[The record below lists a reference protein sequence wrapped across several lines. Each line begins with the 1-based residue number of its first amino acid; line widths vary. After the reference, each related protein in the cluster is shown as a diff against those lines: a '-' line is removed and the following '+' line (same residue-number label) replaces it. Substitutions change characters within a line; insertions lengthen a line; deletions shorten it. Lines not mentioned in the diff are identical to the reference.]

1 MKKILLL
8 CCILI
13 GLATKPI
20 YAQMAA
26 AQQVQWAIDEKLE
39 VPVQR
44 DDLWAAMKDNS
55 LVEKL
60 SNGFV
65 LSIVNKDDIMPILR
79 EATFKDGSKREE
91 LLSQIEDQHRF
102 LVFKLK
108 DSSLPKGIKS
118 AQFALFTKEKGDAS
132 SELNWR
138 VHVEGSKD
146 AKEALVQQLKTEIE
160 AYKIG
165 YAKHFNGKPKSTPA
179 IRMN

>member
-8 CCILI
+8 CCVLI
-13 GLATKPI
+13 GIAIKPI

-39 VPVQR
+39 VPVER
-44 DDLWAAMKDNS
+44 DVLWAAMKDYS

-60 SNGFV
+60 SNGYV
-65 LSIVNKDDIMPILR
+65 VSLVNKDDIMPILR
-79 EATFKDGSKREE
+79 EAIFKDGSKREE
-91 LLSQIEDQHRF
+91 LLSQVEDQHRF

-108 DSSLPKGIKS
+108 DTSLPKGIKS
-118 AQFALFTKEKGDAS
+118 AQFALFTKEKGDAI

-138 VHVEGSKD
+138 VNIEGSKD
-146 AKEALVQQLKTEIE
+146 AKELLILQFKAEIE

-165 YAKHFNGKPKSTPA
+165 YTKYLSKPKSVPA
-179 IRMN
+179 VSMK